1 MTLCRYTARLDTY
14 PEETVVSIGVGVDGL
29 AHAVVGDHA
38 VQVLPI
44 KTPRSDDAEA
54 VAAVASAVA
63 RLLGASVVAI
73 TAPDG
78 RVFR

>member
-1 MTLCRYTARLDTY
+1 MIVYLAQLDTY
-14 PEETVVSIGVGVDGL
+14 PTETVVPIGVGVDGL

-38 VQVLPI
+38 VQVLPLR
-44 KTPRSDDAEA
+44 TPRPSDAEA

-63 RLLGASVVAI
+63 RLLGASVVRI

-78 RVFR
+78 RVVG